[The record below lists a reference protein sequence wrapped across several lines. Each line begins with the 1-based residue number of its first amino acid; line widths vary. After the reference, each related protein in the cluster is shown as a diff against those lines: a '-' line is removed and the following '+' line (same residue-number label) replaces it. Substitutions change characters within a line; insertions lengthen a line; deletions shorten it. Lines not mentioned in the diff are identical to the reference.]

1 MKNMAENIMAAEEAT
16 YKGKKI
22 VMKSDEEEPKLII
35 DNKEID
41 VEIDVEAKKFSSYS
55 LMSYVS
61 FNSLKEL
68 AEALIEV
75 KKV

>member
-1 MKNMAENIMAAEEAT
+1 MKNTAENIMSAEEAT

-22 VMKSDEEEPKLII
+22 VMKSDEEESKLII

-68 AEALIEV
+68 AEALIDAQ
-75 KKV
+75 KV